1 MTLSDGKVHLTVEQR
16 LLPVLVDIGIVEM
29 LLGGLNWLGI
39 IARDLVHVIGRA
51 ETVGFSVVI
60 RVARFAVDC
69 SIHSSVN
76 DLMI

>member
-1 MTLSDGKVHLTVEQR
+1 MKQW
-16 LLPVLVDIGIVEM
+16 LLPILVDVGIIEV
-29 LLGGLNWLGI
+29 LLGGLNWLGV
-39 IARDLVHVIGRA
+39 IARDLVHVIGGA

-60 RVARFAVDC
+60 WVARFAVDY